1 MNKVIQRLLIFFLG
15 LPLVVAIVALDAI
28 NHLALHFVVL
38 IVSLLAANEM
48 YNLFSKTSKLLPKP
62 LLIVLSG
69 LLPLVTFIT
78 TYFGFNPEIT
88 TYTFIFELLLILAIS
103 VFATSDFKDSNVTTS
118 SSVFV
123 VLYSGY
129 LCTFVSRMTLF
140 NNSIYFIAL
149 FFVMVS
155 MNDSVAWLFGNLFGK
170 NNRGVVKASP
180 NKSVAGFIG
189 GLLGSVFAATLAKLI
204 WSNIFTGSIVKIICL
219 AIVIAISGSIGD
231 LAESVFKRSA
241 GCKDSGNIMPGRG
254 GMLDSIDSILMAAPV
269 FYALS
274 VLIYPAVLQ
283 TL

>member
-170 NNRGVVKASP
+170 NNRGFVKASP

-219 AIVIAISGSIGD
+219 AIVIALSGSIGD

-254 GMLDSIDSILMAAPV
+254 GMLDSIDSVLMAAPV
-269 FYALS
+269 FYAL
-274 VLIYPAVLQ
+274 VILIYPVI
-283 TL
+283 

>member
-28 NHLALHFVVL
+28 NHLALHFVVFV
-38 IVSLLAANEM
+38 VSLLAANEM
-48 YNLFSKTSKLLPKP
+48 CNLFSKTSKLIPKK

-78 TYFGFNPEIT
+78 TYFNLNPEIT
-88 TYTFIFELLLILAIS
+88 TYTFIFELLLIMAMS
-103 VFATSDFKDSNVTTS
+103 VFTTCDFKDSNVSIS

-149 FFVMVS
+149 FFVIVS

-170 NNRGVVKASP
+170 NNRGIVKASP

-189 GLLGSVFAATLAKLI
+189 GLLGSMFAAILAKLI
-204 WSNIFTGSIVKIICL
+204 WSDVFVGSIVKIIVL
-219 AIVIAISGSIGD
+219 SIVIAFSGSIGD

-269 FYALS
+269 FYALTI
-274 VLIYPAVLQ
+274 LIYPVI
-283 TL
+283 

>member
-28 NHLALHFVVL
+28 NHLALHFVIIV
-38 IVSLLAANEM
+38 VSLLAANEM
-48 YNLFSKTSKLLPKP
+48 YNLFSKSSKLLSKK
-62 LLIVLSG
+62 LLILLSG
-69 LLPLVTFIT
+69 LLPVIAFIS
-78 TYFGFNPEIT
+78 TYFHFSLEII
-88 TYTFIFELLLILAIS
+88 TYAFIFELLLIMAIS
-103 VFATSDFKDSNVTTS
+103 VFSSSDFKESNTSTS

-129 LCTFVSRMTLF
+129 LCTFISRMTVF
-140 NNSIYFIAL
+140 NNSAKFIAL

-180 NKSVAGFIG
+180 NKSIAGFIG
-189 GLLGSVFAATLAKLI
+189 GVLGSVFASIIAKLI
-204 WSNIFTGSIVKIICL
+204 CSDVFVGSFAKIIFF
-219 AIVIAISGSIGD
+219 AVIIAVSGSIGD